1 MRASIGI
8 LVIAV
13 GITGCYMSSNTYP
26 NIAPQAWG
34 EVRPKSQKA
43 SGVMASKWVSRKST
57 ADNLVDRGGD
67 VLPSTTTYAVW
78 WGDRSRFPADAVA
91 GLEAF
96 LTGLDG
102 SRYLAVADQYV
113 GKNARAPFAG
123 HIFDGSPRRPPP
135 HRPPTPSS
143 GRCAIVLAATGMT
156 PSPTALYLVFTDTFP
171 PEDMFCAWHD
181 GGRCPNGTPIHVA
194 YMPNGGLV
202 DFCDPG
208 NQFACNDLSRGTR
221 ILANVTA
228 HEILEA
234 ITDPNG
240 DGWVDRDGEEIADKC
255 AWTFD
260 SCAALGQV
268 NWQLQREWSNAAGG
282 CVQQQDSSV
291 AAR

>member
-1 MRASIGI
+1 VRASIGI

-13 GITGCYMSSNTYP
+13 GITGCYMSSNAYP

-34 EVRPKSQKA
+34 DVRPKSQKA
-43 SGVMASKWVSRKST
+43 SGVMASKWVRRKST
-57 ADNLVDRGGD
+57 ADNLVDRGGE
-67 VLPSTTTYAVW
+67 VLPATTTYAVW
-78 WGDRSRFPADAVA
+78 WGDRSRFPYDAVA
-91 GLEAF
+91 GMEAF

-102 SRYLAVADQYV
+102 SRYLAVANQYV
-113 GKNARAPFAG
+113 GKQARAPFAG
-123 HIFDGSPRRPPP
+123 HIFDGSAA
-135 HRPPTPSS
+135 PTTSPSTDT
-143 GRCAIVLAATGMT
+143 IVGKVCDLLSTTGVT

-181 GGRCPNGTPIHVA
+181 AGRCPNGTPIHVA
-194 YMPNGGLV
+194 YLPNGGLV

-208 NQFACNDLSRGTR
+208 NQFACNNLSRGTR

-260 SCAALGQV
+260 SCSTLGQV
-268 NWQLQREWSNAAGG
+268 SWQIQKEWSNAAGG
-282 CVQQQDSSV
+282 CVQEQATGY